1 MDGYG
6 ADSFYHGDNDG
17 YGDGHGYGNVD
28 GTREF
33 LSQPHPS
40 NVGYPAYNR
49 PAFNAPGSS
58 SFASPRTGM
67 AALDINL
74 QGAEWPPMGGF
85 QELLRSGGDLDGP
98 NVSPPVDARSASR
111 TLGFRAPR
119 SSTGGGAGS
128 GRATSTVSCGG
139 RVGGGVPPVPA
150 IGRGVRRG
158 TSGVAQ
164 PSTARDK
171 HPRVPAVA
179 DDNFAS
185 NTSNDVDNVEILPNA
200 PTVFSLPIDLVCQ
213 FIFSSAHLLIDTK
226 SLELQD

>member
-1 MDGYG
+1 
-6 ADSFYHGDNDG
+6 
-17 YGDGHGYGNVD
+17 
-28 GTREF
+28 
-33 LSQPHPS
+33 
-40 NVGYPAYNR
+40 
-49 PAFNAPGSS
+49 
-58 SFASPRTGM
+58 M
-67 AALDINL
+67 AALDLNS

-85 QELLRSGGDLDGP
+85 QGLLRSGGDLDGP

-119 SSTGGGAGS
+119 SSTGGGARS
-128 GRATSTVSCGG
+128 GHATSTVSCGG

-150 IGRGVRRG
+150 VGRGVRRG

-164 PSTARDK
+164 PLTAHGK

-213 FIFSSAHLLIDTK
+213 FIFSSVHLLIDTK